1 MHRCRKFHQ
10 GVLKPMYFYQSHL
23 CFSQRAI
30 QTSLKNNEL
39 PRNNCLFFFI
49 SVQSISRAFLNGSSM
64 ETIVEFGVTYPEGMA
79 VDWVA
84 HNIYWADS
92 GSNRIE
98 VARLDGSSRRVL
110 VWKNLSHPRGL
121 ALDPQNGYALHVS
134 VYIFVLMFYYSSH
147 ALRSFNFTSLS

>member
-1 MHRCRKFHQ
+1 MNF
-10 GVLKPMYFYQSHL
+10 LKIIVY
-23 CFSQRAI
+23 
-30 QTSLKNNEL
+30 
-39 PRNNCLFFFI
+39 FFI
-49 SVQSISRAFLNGSSM
+49 SLQSISRAFLNGSSM

-110 VWKNLSHPRGL
+110 LWKNLSHPRGL

-134 VYIFVLMFYYSSH
+134 VYIFVLMFYS
-147 ALRSFNFTSLS
+147 SFNTVQVMHWAHLTLQAYPRQS